1 MKDKSVGERYPRWF
15 ISRHRK
21 GRPEFVDISD
31 GARDVFQGVKFST
44 AVITFQIAMF
54 RLLVALFQ
62 TRARHRPPWSPLL
75 RMSASR

>member
-21 GRPEFVDISD
+21 GQPELVDISD

-44 AVITFQIAMF
+44 AETLIA
-54 RLLVALFQ
+54 
-62 TRARHRPPWSPLL
+62 ARNLYLDGLMGAFLAEPEAIHK
-75 RMSASR
+75 AHYETTDH